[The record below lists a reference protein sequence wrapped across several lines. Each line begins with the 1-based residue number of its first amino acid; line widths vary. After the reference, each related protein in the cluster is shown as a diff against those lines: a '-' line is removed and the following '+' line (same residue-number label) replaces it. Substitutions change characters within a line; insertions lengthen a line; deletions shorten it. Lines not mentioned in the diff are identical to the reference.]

1 MSFKVILEKI
11 KNKEH
16 FKDGN
21 RFKTKQSENV
31 LNVRKRW
38 SYIQYFRKM
47 PLVLRQCH
55 WSE

>member
-31 LNVRKRW
+31 LNDRKRW